1 MVLYGQLL
9 LFQGLYLSRCTFSAF
24 LKGLRWLSDW
34 SSGWAWVVLLGVVF
48 YAHQP
53 YAQTHQKK
61 LSITFF
67 LFCQCPFFELH
78 WKHPSLF
85 HELQLSVWYI
95 FILHLNLCICIKA
108 TVALHCWCFKRCV
121 QPQKCNE
128 DASSLWKWDCKKE
141 KNDYGRWLYLSHRC
155 EG

>member
-24 LKGLRWLSDW
+24 LKGLWWLSDL
-34 SSGWAWVVLLGVVF
+34 SSGWAWVVLLGAVF
-48 YAHQP
+48 YSHQP

-67 LFCQCPFFELH
+67 LFCQCPFLSCIADILH
-78 WKHPSLF
+78 L
-85 HELQLSVWYI
+85 YM
-95 FILHLNLCICIKA
+95 FILHLNLCVCIKA

-128 DASSLWKWDCKKE
+128 DASSLRKRDCKKE
-141 KNDYGRWLYLSHRC
+141 KNDSGRWLYLSHRC